1 MEIKIAQINCI
12 ICVRTILII
21 SNTTV
26 NLKLNLVWYFDVQ
39 NVFVECMNNEL
50 PHINNLFHS
59 DSESENKI
67 SDVKDKSNPNDVDS
81 IVVIFNENGEEV
93 EDIMHDNTEHTISDN
108 NEDEKDKKEDNIIE
122 KSNVPQ
128 KMSVLSVVYEAR
140 FLKQI

>member
-67 SDVKDKSNPNDVDS
+67 SDVKDKSNPNDDDS

-93 EDIMHDNTEHTISDN
+93 DTDDTISDN
-108 NEDEKDKKEDNIIE
+108 NEVEKEDNIVEICNKVFIFNCE
-122 KSNVPQ
+122 K
-128 KMSVLSVVYEAR
+128 
-140 FLKQI
+140 